1 MQIVCSGLRFLLF
14 DVAVF
19 LAGLVHFDN
28 VADKVHEA
36 EHAHGEVS
44 NDTNSIIKTK
54 LSVG

>member
-28 VADKVHEA
+28 VSDKVHEA
-36 EHAHGEVS
+36 EHAHGEEAHRVEREERP
-44 NDTNSIIKTK
+44 
-54 LSVG
+54 GQ